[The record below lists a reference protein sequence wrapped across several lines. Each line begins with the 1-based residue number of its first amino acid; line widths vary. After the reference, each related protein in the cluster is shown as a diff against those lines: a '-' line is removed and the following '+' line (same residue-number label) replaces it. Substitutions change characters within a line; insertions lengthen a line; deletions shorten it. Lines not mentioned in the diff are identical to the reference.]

1 MQPLTYRAVS
11 AQGGGR
17 KATADLPPP
26 GGTKGGNSPHD
37 ETKKQQVTKVGRWE
51 SVEQQNI

>member
-17 KATADLPPP
+17 KANADLPPP
-26 GGTKGGNSPHD
+26 GGTKGGNSFDD
-37 ETKKQQVTKVGRWE
+37 ETKKQRVMKAGRWE
-51 SVEQQNI
+51 SVEHLS